1 MTRSLHRVLLIM
13 CAVAALPALAACGS
27 DGGTNAAA
35 AAAATS
41 TTAKTSNTNVITVV
55 GHGKVVGTPDVMTLS
70 LGVQTGGK
78 TAQEALADNNTRANN
93 LVNVIKERG
102 VAAKDI
108 QTTNLSVSPTFDLKT
123 GKLTGFSAQNT
134 VTAKLRK
141 ISDAGPLI
149 DAVTFAVGDAIRL
162 NGISFSID
170 DTNALVAEARTDA
183 VKQAMDQA
191 RQLADGAKVKL
202 GAVRSIDEVN
212 AQPPLPVVNYATD
225 QAVRA
230 AVSAPVEAG
239 SQDVTFDVK
248 VVVAIAQ

>member
-1 MTRSLHRVLLIM
+1 MTRRAYRILLVLGSLAL
-13 CAVAALPALAACGS
+13 LPALVACGS
-27 DGGTNAAA
+27 GSGGEP
-35 AAAATS
+35 AAAATA
-41 TTAKTSNTNVITVV
+41 TTAKSSNNNVITVV
-55 GHGKVVGTPDVMTLS
+55 GHGKIVGTPDVTTIS
-70 LGVQTGGK
+70 LGVSTGGK

-108 QTTNLSVSPTFDLKT
+108 QTSNLSVAPTFGLKS
-123 GKLTGFSAQNT
+123 GKVNGFSAQNT

-141 ISDAGPLI
+141 ISDAGGLI

-162 NGISFSID
+162 NGISFAID
-170 DTNALVAEARTDA
+170 DTAALVAEARTNA

-191 RQLADGAKVKL
+191 RQLADGAGVKL
-202 GAVRSIDEVN
+202 GDVRSIAEVN
-212 AQPPLPVVNYATD
+212 QQPPLPVLNYASD

-230 AVSAPVEAG
+230 AASAPVEAG

-248 VVVAIAQ
+248 VVVAISQ

>member
-1 MTRSLHRVLLIM
+1 V
-13 CAVAALPALAACGS
+13 LPALAACG
-27 DGGTNAAA
+27 GGSGTTP

-41 TTAKTSNTNVITVV
+41 TTAKTSTNNVITVV
-55 GHGKVVGTPDVMTLS
+55 GHGKVVGTPDVMTVS
-70 LGVQTGGK
+70 LGVQTAGK

-108 QTTNLSVSPTFDLKT
+108 QTSNLSVSPTFDLKS
-123 GKLTGFSAQNT
+123 GKINGFGAQNT

-170 DTNALVAEARTDA
+170 DTNALVAQARTRA
-183 VKQAMDQA
+183 VEQAMDQA
-191 RQLADGAKVKL
+191 RQLADGAGVKL
-202 GAVRSIDEVN
+202 GDVRSIAEVN
-212 AQPPLPVVNYATD
+212 AQAPLPLLNYASD

-230 AVSAPVEAG
+230 AASAPVEAG

-248 VVVAIAQ
+248 VVVALSQ

>member
-1 MTRSLHRVLLIM
+1 MTRNLHRVLFLM
-13 CAVAALPALAACGS
+13 CAVAVLPALAACGGDS
-27 DGGTNAAA
+27 GTKA
-35 AAAATS
+35 AAAATP
-41 TTAKTSNTNVITVV
+41 TTAKTSNNNVITVV

-70 LGVQTGGK
+70 LGVQTGAK

-93 LVNVIKERG
+93 LVNVVKERG

-108 QTTNLSVSPTFDLKT
+108 QTSNLSVSPTFDLKT
-123 GKLTGFSAQNT
+123 GKINGFSAQNS
-134 VTAKLRK
+134 VTATLRK

-162 NGISFSID
+162 NGIAFSID
-170 DTNALVAEARTDA
+170 DTNALVAEARTAA
-183 VKQAMDQA
+183 VKQAMEQA
-191 RQLADGAKVKL
+191 RQLADGADVKL
-202 GAVRSIDEVN
+202 GDVRSIDEVN
-212 AQPPLPVVNYATD
+212 ARPPLPVVNYATD

-230 AVSAPVEAG
+230 AASAPVEAG